1 MLASQPCS
9 QHSPR
14 ASCSR
19 SLTSPPPGGLLG
31 FPQYLYCY
39 FTTCCPRHMNQG
51 PKNIPVLLLTSGV
64 SLPLSFSLSRVGTDV
79 LWSVFL
85 SELKTL
91 GRIEWNRTRAGP
103 SPLGVSSKQLR
114 EAPTQAWCGGP
125 SPTANQNQNR
135 APQEPTQAPAGH
147 QQADNA
153 CPGPEFTPG
162 PAGGRTGLHL
172 RLTDGLERSSLPPRD
187 SCC

>member
-103 SPLGVSSKQLR
+103 SPLGVSSKHSSERLQHKL
-114 EAPTQAWCGGP
+114 G
-125 SPTANQNQNR
+125 
-135 APQEPTQAPAGH
+135 
-147 QQADNA
+147 
-153 CPGPEFTPG
+153 
-162 PAGGRTGLHL
+162 AGGRPPLQTKTKTEHPRNQLK
-172 RLTDGLERSSLPPRD
+172 RQQVTSKLTMRALGQSSPRALQGVARACTSD
-187 SCC
+187 